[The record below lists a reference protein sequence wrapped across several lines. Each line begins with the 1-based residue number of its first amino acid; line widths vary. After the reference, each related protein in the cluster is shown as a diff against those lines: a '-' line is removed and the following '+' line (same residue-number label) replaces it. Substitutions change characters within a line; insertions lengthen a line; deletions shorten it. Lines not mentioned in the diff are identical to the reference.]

1 MTGAAKQVI
10 KPRGDAARKN
20 ENVERMGFG
29 KLTLINFL
37 ACKLALEGEGGW
49 VMSCTQQMHAL
60 TDCWLAGRD

>member
-37 ACKLALEGEGGW
+37 ACKLALEGEGGD
-49 VMSCTQQMHAL
+49 
-60 TDCWLAGRD
+60 TDLVLMEGCSGRGIT